1 MKRLALATV
10 AGFLSS
16 TALVHAADIPVEA
29 PIRAVTVYPS
39 GASVTRDAA
48 FTVPVGVS
56 VIIIGNI
63 APGIDTST
71 VRVEGLA
78 DAGLEIRS
86 VETQQAKTDDS
97 DDPERDRI
105 EDAIRELRDQQLVLN
120 DQMTALQAQRTF
132 IQNLITEGPAGF
144 ADNLGNGGGIEQW
157 AAAWQAIGQGMERV
171 LTGIREV
178 TQQSRQIDEQ
188 INELLQQAATL
199 PQPRAA
205 LEIRIEVS
213 ASAVATGTL
222 EATYQVSNARWTPAY
237 DAMLT
242 TGDETTEPSIEIIR
256 RAEITQSTG
265 DDWTDVHMTLSTSRP
280 SGGTA
285 APVLGGAFLR
295 VYEYGRFA
303 VPGAAPAPIAMEA
316 RDMVGGALAA
326 MPVTQQQA
334 IADFG
339 DFRANFIIPG
349 PVSVVSGGGVRSV
362 RLATDAAEARLFA
375 TATPRLAEQAF
386 LTAAFTLDSEAPLL
400 AGTANLFRDGSYVGM
415 GRVAFASPGTEVEL
429 GFGPDDQ
436 VRVTFAL
443 ASREA
448 GQRGLITRVSTD
460 ERHYE
465 ITVDNLHSRAMEIT
479 ILDRVPVSEDERIT
493 VQQLDDTTEPTE
505 TDVDGTRGLLAWT
518 YDYEPGETR
527 EIRNGYLVT
536 WPTDLDI
543 TGLD

>member
-1 MKRLALATV
+1 MKRLALVTV
-10 AGFLSS
+10 AGLLSS
-16 TALVHAADIPVEA
+16 TALVHAADIPVES

-56 VIIIGNI
+56 TIIIGNI

-86 VETQQAKTDDS
+86 VETQQAKADDTE
-97 DDPERDRI
+97 DPERERI
-105 EDAIRELRDQQLVLN
+105 EAAIQDLRDQQLVLN

-132 IQNLITEGPAGF
+132 IQNLIAEGPAGF

-157 AAAWQAIGQGMERV
+157 AAAWQVIGQGMERV

-178 TQQSRQIDEQ
+178 TQQSREIDAQ
-188 INELLQQAATL
+188 INALFAQAAAL
-199 PQPRAA
+199 PQPRVA

-213 ASAVATGTL
+213 ASAEATGTL
-222 EATYQVSNARWTPAY
+222 QATYQVSNARWTPAY
-237 DAMLT
+237 DVMLT
-242 TGDETTEPSIEIIR
+242 TGDETTEPSIEVIR

-265 DDWTDVHMTLSTSRP
+265 DDWTDVRMTLSTSRP

-285 APVLGGAFLR
+285 APVLPGAYLR
-295 VYEYGRFA
+295 VYEFGRYQA
-303 VPGAAPAPIAMEA
+303 AAPGAVFERDMMGGVAALAPAPA
-316 RDMVGGALAA
+316 
-326 MPVTQQQA
+326 PVVQQQA

-375 TATPRLAEQAF
+375 TVTPRLSEQAF

-429 GFGPDDQ
+429 GFGPDDK

-443 ASREA
+443 ASRES

-479 ILDRVPVSEDERIT
+479 VYDRVPVSEDERIT
-493 VQQLDDTTEPTE
+493 VQQLDGTTEPTE

>member
-10 AGFLSS
+10 AGLLSS

-97 DDPERDRI
+97 EDPARDRI
-105 EDAIRELRDQQLVLN
+105 EAAIRELRDQQLVLN

-132 IQNLITEGPAGF
+132 IQNLIAEGPAGF

-171 LTGIREV
+171 LSGIREV
-178 TQQSRQIDEQ
+178 QQQSRAIDEQ
-188 INELLQQAATL
+188 INELLQQAAAL

-213 ASAVATGTL
+213 ASAEATGTL
-222 EATYQVSNARWTPAY
+222 EATYQVSNARWSPAY

-265 DDWTDVHMTLSTSRP
+265 DDWTDVRMTLSTSRP

-295 VYEYGRFA
+295 VYDFGRYA
-303 VPGAAPAPIAMEA
+303 VPTAAPAPMAMEA
-316 RDMVGGALAA
+316 RDMAGGALAA

-362 RLATDAAEARLFA
+362 RLATDGAEVRLFA
-375 TATPRLAEQAF
+375 TATPRLSEQAF

-400 AGTANLFRDGSYVGM
+400 AGSANLFRDGSYVGM
-415 GRVAFASPGTEVEL
+415 GRVAFANPGTEVEL

-443 ASREA
+443 ASRES
-448 GQRGLITRVSTD
+448 GQRGLITRINTD

-465 ITVDNLHSRAMEIT
+465 ITVDNLHSREMEIT
-479 ILDRVPVSEDERIT
+479 VYDRVPVSEDERIT
-493 VQQLDDTTEPTE
+493 VQRLGDTTEPTE
-505 TDVDGTRGLLAWT
+505 TDVNGTRGLLAWT

-527 EIRNGYLVT
+527 EITNAYLVT
-536 WPTDLDI
+536 WPADLDV

>member
-10 AGFLSS
+10 AGLLSS
-16 TALVHAADIPVEA
+16 TALVHAADIAVEA
-29 PIRAVTVYPS
+29 PIRAVTVYPA
-39 GASVTRDAA
+39 GASVTRDAD

-56 VIIIGNI
+56 TIIIGNI

-86 VETQQAKTDDS
+86 VETQQAKADDTT
-97 DDPERDRI
+97 DPERERI
-105 EDAIRELRDQQLVLN
+105 EAAIEELRNEQLVLN
-120 DQMTALQAQRTF
+120 DQMTALSAQRTF
-132 IQNLITEGPAGF
+132 IQNLINEGPAGF

-178 TQQSRQIDEQ
+178 QQQSRAIDEQ
-188 INELLQQAATL
+188 IAALFEQAAAL
-199 PQPRAA
+199 PQPRVA

-213 ASAVATGTL
+213 ATAQATGTL
-222 EATYQVSNARWTPAY
+222 EATYQVTNARWTPAY

-265 DDWTDVHMTLSTSRP
+265 DDWTDVQMTLSTSRP

-295 VYEYGRFA
+295 VYDYGRYAAPTA
-303 VPGAAPAPIAMEA
+303 VPAPAPALEA
-316 RDMVGGALAA
+316 RALGGAADMIA
-326 MPVTQQQA
+326 PIIQQQA
-334 IADFG
+334 VADFG

-375 TATPRLAEQAF
+375 TATPRIAEQAF
-386 LTAAFTLDSEAPLL
+386 LTAAFTLDLQAPLL
-400 AGTANLFRDGSYVGM
+400 AGNANLFRDGSYVGM
-415 GRVAFASPGTEVEL
+415 GRVAFANPGAEVEL

-436 VRVTFAL
+436 VRVVFTL
-443 ASREA
+443 ASRES
-448 GQRGLITRVSTD
+448 GQRGLLTRIDTD

-465 ITVDNLHSRAMEIT
+465 ITVDNLHTRPMEIT
-479 ILDRVPVSEDERIT
+479 VIDRVPVAEDERIT
-493 VQQLDDTTEPTE
+493 VEQLDTTAPTE
-505 TDVDGTRGLLAWT
+505 TDVDGVRGVLAWT

-527 EIRNGYLVT
+527 TITNGYLVT
-536 WPTDLDI
+536 WPSDLDV

>member
-10 AGFLSS
+10 AGLLSS
-16 TALVHAADIPVEA
+16 TALVHAADIAVEA
-29 PIRAVTVYPS
+29 PIRAVTVYPA
-39 GASVTRDAA
+39 GASVTRDAD

-56 VIIIGNI
+56 TIIIGNI

-86 VETQQAKTDDS
+86 VETQQAKVS
-97 DDPERDRI
+97 DAEDPERERI
-105 EDAIRELRDQQLVLN
+105 EAAIEELRARQLVLN
-120 DQMTALQAQRTF
+120 DQMTALSAQRTF
-132 IQNLITEGPAGF
+132 IQNLINEGPAGF

-157 AAAWQAIGQGMERV
+157 AAAWQAIGEGMERV
-171 LTGIREV
+171 LAGIREV
-178 TQQSRQIDEQ
+178 QQESRAIDEE
-188 INELLQQAATL
+188 IATLLQQIAAL
-199 PQPRAA
+199 PQPRVA

-213 ASAVATGTL
+213 ATAQATGTL
-222 EATYQVSNARWTPAY
+222 EATYQVTNARWTPAY

-265 DDWTDVHMTLSTSRP
+265 DDWTDVQMTLSTSRP
-280 SGGTA
+280 TGGTA
-285 APVLGGAFLR
+285 APVLSGAFLR
-295 VYEYGRFA
+295 VYEYGRYA
-303 VPGAAPAPIAMEA
+303 VPAAAPAPLAMETRA
-316 RDMVGGALAA
+316 LGGAAD
-326 MPVTQQQA
+326 MIVPVVQQQA

-362 RLATDAAEARLFA
+362 RLATDTAEARLFA
-375 TATPRLAEQAF
+375 TATPRIAEQAF
-386 LTAAFTLDSEAPLL
+386 LTAAFTLESQAPLL
-400 AGTANLFRDGSYVGM
+400 AGNANLFRDGSYVGM
-415 GRVAFASPGTEVEL
+415 GRVAFANPGAEVEL

-436 VRVTFAL
+436 VRVAFTL
-443 ASREA
+443 LSRES

-465 ITVDNLHSRAMEIT
+465 ITVDNLHTRPMEIT
-479 ILDRVPVSEDERIT
+479 IIDRVPVAEDERII
-493 VQQLDDTTEPTE
+493 VERLGDTTEPTE
-505 TDVDGTRGLLAWT
+505 TDVDGTRGVLAWT
-518 YDYEPGETR
+518 YDYEAGETR
-527 EIRNGYLVT
+527 TINNGYLVT
-536 WPTDLDI
+536 WPSDLDI